1 MDQRSAFCLA
11 GTKIHDYPN
20 LFWEGSVEDLY
31 IEPLPIISS
40 KNDMQEN
47 DLDFLYKNLTL
58 RKRLIVL

>member
-1 MDQRSAFCLA
+1 MTILISYTL
-11 GTKIHDYPN
+11 Y
-20 LFWEGSVEDLY
+20 LY